1 MGAIDRITKDI
12 LLSLEERK
20 TLVVWF
26 FDQSGS
32 LTRQR
37 TDVHRRFDR
46 IYQELGI
53 IEAAGNPAFK
63 KHDSKPL
70 LTSIV
75 AFGQNV
81 HFMMEKPTDN
91 LSEIKSAVA
100 AIEQDTSGIERVFT
114 AIYTAAE
121 KFRKYRQD
129 DPPRNV
135 LFVVFSDEIGNDAAG
150 LDKTVN
156 ICRRNEIPVY
166 VVGVPAPFGYRE
178 TFVKYVDP
186 DPSYDQ
192 TPAFLPVEQGPETLL
207 PECVRLQ
214 FPARDDPNPMDS
226 GFGPYALTRL
236 CYETGGI
243 YFTVHPNRNVNREV
257 RRNEVEDF
265 SAHLKHFFDPNV
277 MRRYRPDYVSAEE
290 YMRRVSKNKARMS
303 LVKAAE
309 MSAQG
314 QLEAPNLRFV
324 KSDEATFTNALT
336 EAQKAAAILEPRLNT
351 LYEVL
356 RLGEADRVKEVEA
369 RWQAGYDLAMG
380 RVTAAKV
387 RTEGYNAMLA
397 AAKRGLK
404 FSNPKNNTW
413 ILEAANEFN
422 TGSQLAKAGEQ
433 AKTYLERVAKDHP
446 ETPWAMLAE
455 LELKTPLG
463 WKWKEE
469 FTDLSPRV
477 AAAPSNNNAAAA
489 APARPAMAP
498 KPPPKRPPPKL

>member
-1 MGAIDRITKDI
+1 
-12 LLSLEERK
+12 
-20 TLVVWF
+20 
-26 FDQSGS
+26 
-32 LTRQR
+32 
-37 TDVHRRFDR
+37 
-46 IYQELGI
+46 
-53 IEAAGNPAFK
+53 
-63 KHDSKPL
+63 
-70 LTSIV
+70 
-75 AFGQNV
+75 
-81 HFMMEKPTDN
+81 
-91 LSEIKSAVA
+91 
-100 AIEQDTSGIERVFT
+100 
-114 AIYTAAE
+114 
-121 KFRKYRQD
+121 
-129 DPPRNV
+129 
-135 LFVVFSDEIGNDAAG
+135 
-150 LDKTVN
+150 
-156 ICRRNEIPVY
+156 
-166 VVGVPAPFGYRE
+166 
-178 TFVKYVDP
+178 
-186 DPSYDQ
+186 
-192 TPAFLPVEQGPETLL
+192 
-207 PECVRLQ
+207 
-214 FPARDDPNPMDS
+214 MDS

-290 YMRRVSKNKARMS
+290 YMRRVSKNKARLS

-314 QLEAPNLRFV
+314 QLEPPNLRFV
-324 KSDEATFTNALT
+324 KSDEAAFTNALT

-356 RLGEADRVKEVEA
+356 RLGEPDRVKEVEA

-380 RVTAAKV
+380 RVMAAKV
-387 RTEGYNAMLA
+387 RAEGYNAMLA

-404 FSNPKNNTW
+404 FSDPKNNTW
-413 ILEAANEFN
+413 LLEAVNEFN

-433 AKTYLERVAKDHP
+433 AKTYLERVAKEHP

-477 AAAPSNNNAAAA
+477 AAAPANNAAAA